1 MGNKCD
7 SGISPREAIE
17 MIQRCRKD
25 RLPYVLDI
33 LKAAG
38 YEFSSSEINLSRAN
52 KMSREQMSSYKRNRK
67 HNEWAESNDE
77 TVQLLREAY
86 LVGVSFTDI
95 NKLTGINRTVLY
107 EYLKGAREVPEA
119 YKDDLTNTLKT
130 VLTEINRRK

>member
-7 SGISPREAIE
+7 SGISPKEAIE

-38 YEFSSSEINLSRAN
+38 YEFSSGEINLSRAN

-95 NKLTGINRTVLY
+95 NRLTGINRTVLY

-119 YKDDLTNTLKT
+119 YKGDLMNTLKT

>member
-1 MGNKCD
+1 MENKCD

-52 KMSREQMSSYKRNRK
+52 KMSMEQMSSYKRNRK

-130 VLTEINRRK
+130 VLTEINKRK